1 VTSGHLPIWRDTLP
15 NNRLKLAAPIFFAE
29 RPQLISA
36 LAGLVN
42 MKIKSFDHNVLTV
55 SDIPQTCSFY
65 TQVLGME
72 EITFSN
78 NRKALKFGSQKI
90 NLHLKGHE
98 FDPKAKRPTPG
109 SADICLIVETSLDE
123 VINRLR
129 KYAIQIE
136 GGPVERTGA
145 QGALISIYIRDPDGN
160 LIELSKNKEAT

>member
-1 VTSGHLPIWRDTLP
+1 
-15 NNRLKLAAPIFFAE
+15 
-29 RPQLISA
+29 
-36 LAGLVN
+36 
-42 MKIKSFDHNVLTV
+42 
-55 SDIPQTCSFY
+55 
-65 TQVLGME
+65 ME

-90 NLHLKGHE
+90 NLHLKGSE
-98 FDPKAKRPTPG
+98 FEPKAKQPTPG

-123 VINRLR
+123 VINRLK
-129 KYAIQIE
+129 KYGIQIE

>member
-1 VTSGHLPIWRDTLP
+1 
-15 NNRLKLAAPIFFAE
+15 
-29 RPQLISA
+29 
-36 LAGLVN
+36 
-42 MKIKSFDHNVLTV
+42 MKIKSIDHIVLTV
-55 SDIPQTCSFY
+55 SDISQICRFY
-65 TQVLGME
+65 TQILGME

-90 NLHLKGHE
+90 NIHLKGHE
-98 FDPKAKRPTPG
+98 YDPKAKQPTTG

-129 KYAIQIE
+129 KYGIQIE

-160 LIELSKNKEAT
+160 LIELSNIKEAS